1 MTFPELSP
9 HAWIFLAVG
18 AALVGFAKTAVG
30 GVGALAVVA
39 FAAVLPAKE
48 STGALLPLLCVG
60 DLIAVRVYHR
70 HADWR
75 VLLTLLPGVVPG
87 MALGAWFLSV
97 ADDTLT
103 RRVIGATLVAMVAM
117 QVWMRR
123 TRVRPAD
130 LEQPR
135 PQARSVDV
143 SAEPAQLTPRPGTHS
158 GDAFPHTDDV
168 AHPGEPAT
176 TDAVGSDR
184 SRPRRRPSWS
194 LSSPSGR
201 SLVGIAAGFAT
212 MTANA
217 AGAVTTLY
225 MILAGLPMRTFLG
238 TAAWFYLIVNAA
250 KAPVSAGLGLISPA
264 TLGLTAVLVP
274 ALIAG
279 ATAGVWTI
287 NRIDQDRFE
296 QAVLLSTAI
305 AAVALLL

>member
-1 MTFPELSP
+1 MTLSELAP
-9 HAWIFLAVG
+9 HAWVVLAVG

-48 STGALLPLLCVG
+48 STGVLLPLLCVG

-103 RRVIGATLVAMVAM
+103 RRVIGATLVVMVGL

-123 TRVRPAD
+123 SRARPV
-130 LEQPR
+130 ESRR
-135 PQARSVDV
+135 PPTGATTIPMSTATSVARSATDPAAIGGAPPAL
-143 SAEPAQLTPRPGTHS
+143 AE
-158 GDAFPHTDDV
+158 
-168 AHPGEPAT
+168 AHDEVHEGRMTRA
-176 TDAVGSDR
+176 SR
-184 SRPRRRPSWS
+184 SHGASTV
-194 LSSPSGR
+194 
-201 SLVGIAAGFAT
+201 LVGIVAGFAT
-212 MTANA
+212 MAANA

-225 MILAGLPMRTFLG
+225 MVLAGLPMRTFLG

-250 KAPVSAGLGLISPA
+250 KVPVGAGLGLVSPGSL
-264 TLGLTAVLVP
+264 TLNAVLVP
-274 ALIAG
+274 ALAVG
-279 ATAGVWTI
+279 AALGVWTI

-296 QAVLLSTAI
+296 QVVLSSTAL
-305 AAVALLL
+305 AACALLL